1 MAQRIK
7 DEEIR
12 LKVSID
18 ASSGTKELDELRK
31 SSKLNTMTI
40 ADLNK
45 TAKRLR
51 MSLAALDPNT
61 KEFKDYDKALRS
73 VNTRLKELRS
83 GSVKTSGIFSR
94 LRTGECQPGHYPRK
108 ERNQSYKCLSR
119 FCPVFYYNFRLTY

>member
-45 TAKRLR
+45 KAKSLR
-51 MSLAALDPNT
+51 VVLSGLKPNT
-61 KEFKDYDKALRS
+61 KEFKEYNKTLRS

-94 LRTGECQPGHYPRK
+94 LRTGEC
-108 ERNQSYKCLSR
+108 
-119 FCPVFYYNFRLTY
+119 

>member
-40 ADLNK
+40 AELNRRQNICVQFFQVLSQTQK
-45 TAKRLR
+45 SFMTIIKL
-51 MSLAALDPNT
+51 SGALT
-61 KEFKDYDKALRS
+61 L
-73 VNTRLKELRS
+73 
-83 GSVKTSGIFSR
+83 GS
-94 LRTGECQPGHYPRK
+94 
-108 ERNQSYKCLSR
+108 RN
-119 FCPVFYYNFRLTY
+119 

>member
-1 MAQRIK
+1 MTQRIK

-40 ADLNK
+40 AELNK
-45 TAKRLR
+45 KAKSLR
-51 MSLAALDPNT
+51 VVLSGLKPNT
-61 KEFKDYDKALRS
+61 KEFKEYNKALRS

-94 LRTGECQPGHYPRK
+94 LRTGEC
-108 ERNQSYKCLSR
+108 
-119 FCPVFYYNFRLTY
+119 

>member
-7 DEEIR
+7 DEEIK
-12 LKVSID
+12 LKISVD

-45 TAKRLR
+45 KAKYLR
-51 MSLAALDPNT
+51 SVLSSFKPNT
-61 KEFKDYDKALRS
+61 KEFHDYNKALRS
-73 VNTRLKELRS
+73 VNTRLKELKS

-94 LRTGECQPGHYPRK
+94 LRTGEC
-108 ERNQSYKCLSR
+108 
-119 FCPVFYYNFRLTY
+119 

>member
-7 DEEIR
+7 DEEIE
-12 LKVSID
+12 LKISVD

-83 GSVKTSGIFSR
+83 GSAKTSGMFSR
-94 LRTGECQPGHYPRK
+94 LRTGEC
-108 ERNQSYKCLSR
+108 
-119 FCPVFYYNFRLTY
+119 